1 MGSRRPPLSD
11 GSRSRT
17 PAGDSPGVLSRPSGA
32 NPYGPSVPFRAGVS
46 GERRTVTAASA
57 TVRFIPAIG
66 TRLVALV
73 LAVAAATML
82 VVACHWNS
90 ATGPDLAGS
99 GTGTAMALLGSAT
112 PAGAGAAERSA
123 AARPAGH
130 DVADDCSAAH
140 PVAVADPVLTS
151 AARPELPAESAASAR
166 AVRPGVAAMHSSLA
180 TDDVPLVRTPYLLCV
195 LRT

>member
-1 MGSRRPPLSD
+1 M
-11 GSRSRT
+11 
-17 PAGDSPGVLSRPSGA
+17 
-32 NPYGPSVPFRAGVS
+32 
-46 GERRTVTAASA
+46 TAASA

-73 LAVAAATML
+73 LAVAAALML

-90 ATGPDLAGS
+90 ATRPDLAGS

-112 PAGAGAAERSA
+112 PAGAGAGAAERSA
-123 AARPAGH
+123 AARPGGH

-151 AARPELPAESAASAR
+151 AARPELPAESAAAAR

-180 TDDVPLVRTPYLLCV
+180 TDDVPLARTPHLLCV